1 MRPTQAHFLRM
12 TAAEESAADVP
23 MEALEGYDLM
33 LSTLAMH
40 KRRLKQIQSN
50 EKKAEYK
57 LKNALPDFLPWIQGV
72 LKAGSGKQDDI
83 LMTWLVWAIDCEE
96 YQLALKISEYALK
109 HDLALPENFNRTLA
123 TVIAEEFANK
133 ALFADSEALQAYLL
147 PYLEKVRSL
156 TDEED
161 MPDQSR
167 AKLYKMIGLFSE
179 NHAPETALNTLIR
192 ANQLNPYI
200 GVKTVI
206 KRLKKKIS
214 SL

>member
-109 HDLALPENFNRTLA
+109 HDLALPENFN
-123 TVIAEEFANK
+123 
-133 ALFADSEALQAYLL
+133 
-147 PYLEKVRSL
+147 
-156 TDEED
+156 
-161 MPDQSR
+161 
-167 AKLYKMIGLFSE
+167 
-179 NHAPETALNTLIR
+179 
-192 ANQLNPYI
+192 
-200 GVKTVI
+200 
-206 KRLKKKIS
+206 
-214 SL
+214 